1 QMGQPKTRWT
11 EMAGG
16 ELITRYHAENE
27 HEEAAWITREIE
39 RLRVEESRTY
49 GDVALFYRTNA
60 QSRVLEEIFVRL
72 GVPYRVVG
80 SLKFYDRK
88 EIKDALA
95 YLRVL
100 VNPADEVSI
109 KRIVNVPKR
118 GIGDQSVAAL
128 SRFAASSG
136 VSFSEALERA
146 EENGELGRRARS
158 STAPVGELVRAP

>member
-1 QMGQPKTRWT
+1 
-11 EMAGG
+11 
-16 ELITRYHAENE
+16 YHAENE
-27 HEEAAWITREIE
+27 HEEAAWIAGEIE
-39 RLRVEESRTY
+39 RLREDDDRRF
-49 GDVALFYRTNA
+49 GQIAIFYRTNA
-60 QSRVLEEIFVRL
+60 QSRVLEEIFVRM
-72 GVPYRVVG
+72 GVPYRVIG
-80 SLKFYDRK
+80 SLRFYDRK

-136 VSFSEALERA
+136 LSMSEALQRA
-146 EENGELGRRARS
+146 EENTELGPSAS
-158 STAPVGELVRAP
+158 S